1 MPKKQIKKITLK
13 DLRDYAIANRYVEFD
28 ICNSSTWLAAS
39 CASSLV
45 GKRMVMASY
54 CDFIDDSVTIPASY
68 GEMCEHFTYNKG
80 NERPECSLTGEEL
93 AKMIEDL
100 EDYAL

>member
-1 MPKKQIKKITLK
+1 MPKRKVTLK

-45 GKRMVMASY
+45 GTHMVMASY
-54 CDFIDDSVTIPASY
+54 CEFLDENVTIPASY
-68 GEMCEHFTYNKG
+68 GEMCEHHTYNKG

-93 AKMIEDL
+93 AKMIEEL
-100 EDYAL
+100 EDYAV

>member
-1 MPKKQIKKITLK
+1 
-13 DLRDYAIANRYVEFD
+13 
-28 ICNSSTWLAAS
+28 
-39 CASSLV
+39 
-45 GKRMVMASY
+45 MVMASY

-100 EDYAL
+100 EDYAV

>member
-13 DLRDYAIANRYVEFD
+13 DLRDYATANRYAEFD
-28 ICNSSTWLAAS
+28 LNNSSTWLAAS

-45 GKRMVMASY
+45 GTRMVMASY
-54 CDFIDDSVTIPASY
+54 CDFIDENVTIPDSY
-68 GEMCEHFTYNKG
+68 GQMCEKLTYAEG
-80 NERPECSLTGEEL
+80 NMRENFHLTGEEL

>member
-1 MPKKQIKKITLK
+1 MPKRKVTLK

-28 ICNSSTWLAAS
+28 ISNSSTWLAAS

-45 GKRMVMASY
+45 GKHMVMSSY
-54 CDFIDDSVTIPASY
+54 CEFLDHSVTIPASY
-68 GEMCEHFTYNKG
+68 GEMCEQFTYNKG
-80 NERPECSLTGEEL
+80 NERPECCLTGEEL

-100 EDYAL
+100 EDYAF